1 MTAVC
6 ASHGRFWLAAVAVF
20 SVLGVQNVAGAPSQ
34 SEELEK
40 TIARLVRN
48 HEGKTSIAVRHLKRG
63 VEFTYRADEPMPTA
77 SLIKLPVMVEAYRQA
92 SEGEIDLDG
101 LVKLR
106 EEDKV
111 PGSGILT
118 PHFSA
123 GVKLPLRDAV
133 RLMISHSDNTAT
145 NLVVDRVRL
154 QRVNATMQ
162 ALGLAHTRIHSKV
175 FRRDTSILPERSR
188 QFGLGSTTAG
198 EMVRLLE
205 KLHRRELVS
214 AEASEAMLEHLLACE
229 DRAKIARHLPSDV
242 RIAQKGGSVSAVRTS
257 AGILYFNGGPVAICV
272 LTSENQDRRWSED
285 NAAELLCAEVG
296 RTVFDH
302 FSEGKDPRTDDTNRT
317 LEIGDSGRLVEDL
330 QRTLNARL
338 SPSPELAVDG
348 AFGPVTEAAVIRFQE
363 ENDLEAN
370 GVVGPETWTALGT
383 LVTQDEPVPAP
394 ETINNQK
401 LPTQPPDSLDGPPFV
416 TCKAWAV
423 ADGRTGEVL
432 WGHHEDQPL
441 DIASTT
447 KIMTGYLV
455 AREAER
461 DPKVLNQQ
469 VMFSE
474 RADQTEGST
483 AGVRAGERLPIG
495 ELLYGLL
502 LPSGNDASVAL
513 AEHFGASFDPA
524 ESGNGSN
531 DALARFLAEMNRQA
545 RAIGMQHTQYQN
557 PHGLTAEMHMSTCR
571 DLLRLSWTA
580 MQNPIF
586 RTVIKTRQHGCRVT
600 GPGGYQR
607 NLMWKNTNRLLPI
620 EGYDGIK
627 TGTTRA
633 AGACLVSSGRRGDDH
648 LLVAVL
654 GSSSSDAR
662 YVDTRNL
669 FRWAW
674 KQRAARDDASE

>member
-1 MTAVC
+1 MTASC
-6 ASHGRFWLAAVAVF
+6 PSLCRFWVATIAVL
-20 SVLGVQNVAGAPSQ
+20 SLLGAQNAAGAPGQ
-34 SEELEK
+34 SEDLEK

-48 HEGKTSIAVRHLKRG
+48 HEGKTCVAVRHLENG
-63 VEFTYRADEPMPTA
+63 VEFAYRADEPMPTA

-92 SEGEIDLDG
+92 AAGQIDLTD
-101 LVKLR
+101 LVEL
-106 EEDKV
+106 EEQDKV

-123 GVKLPLRDAV
+123 GLKLPLRDAI
-133 RLMISHSDNTAT
+133 RLMICHSDNTAT
-145 NLVVDRVRL
+145 NLVVDCVSL
-154 QRVNATMQ
+154 ERVNATMEE
-162 ALGLAHTRIHSKV
+162 LGLPNTKIHSKV

-205 KLHRRELVS
+205 QLHRRELVS
-214 AEASEAMLEHLLACE
+214 AEASDAMLEHLLACE
-229 DRAKIARHLPSDV
+229 DRTKLARFLPSDV
-242 RIAQKGGSVSAVRTS
+242 RIAQKGGSVSAVRCS
-257 AGILYFNGGPVAICV
+257 AGILYFSGGPVAVCV
-272 LTSENQDRRWSED
+272 LTSENEDRRWTED
-285 NAAELLCAEVG
+285 NAADLLCAEVG
-296 RTVFDH
+296 RAVLEH
-302 FSEGKDPRTDDTNRT
+302 FSVGKEPHADDTNRT
-317 LEIGDSGRLVEDL
+317 LEVGDSGRLVEDL

-338 SPSPELAVDG
+338 SPSPELGVDG
-348 AFGPVTEAAVIRFQE
+348 AFGPNTEAAVIRFQE
-363 ENDLEAN
+363 ENKLEAS
-370 GVVGPETWTALGT
+370 GVVGPETWRALGT
-383 LVTQDEPVPAP
+383 LVTQDKPVPSP
-394 ETINNQK
+394 ETVNSQK
-401 LPTQPPDSLDGPPFV
+401 LPKQPPDPLDGPPFV

-423 ADGRTGEVL
+423 ADGRTGDLL
-432 WGHHEDQPL
+432 WGHNEDQPL

-455 AREAER
+455 VREAER
-461 DPKVLNQQ
+461 NPDVLDQQ
-469 VMFSE
+469 VVFSE

-483 AGVRAGERLPIG
+483 SGVRAGERLAVG

-524 ESGNGSN
+524 EAGNGSA
-531 DALARFLAEMNRQA
+531 DPFSCFLAEMNREA
-545 RAIGMQHTQYQN
+545 KTVGMQHTQYQN
-557 PHGLTAEMHMSTCR
+557 PHGLTAEMHVSTCR

-586 RTVIKTRQHGCRVT
+586 RTVISTRQHGCRVT

-607 NLMWKNTNRLLPI
+607 NLLWKNTNRLLPI
-620 EGYDGIK
+620 DGYDGIK

-633 AGACLVSSGRRGDDH
+633 AGACLVSSGRRGSDH

-654 GSSSSDAR
+654 GSSSSGAR
-662 YVDTRNL
+662 YVDSRNL

-674 KQRAARDDASE
+674 KQRAARDDATE